1 MKPQNRASIIS
12 QMNQLGKEKIPFLF
26 IVDFEGRNG
35 YVIPVEELENQ
46 GVLCT
51 ILNKVW
57 GKKSENSNSNPTIS
71 FNPNPIPFEK
81 YDSIFSK
88 VKSEILYGNS
98 YLLNLTFPTFIGIDL
113 PLAQIYHLAS
123 APYKLCFQD
132 SFLCYS
138 PETFI
143 KIKEQKIYSYP
154 MKGTIDAEIP
164 NATQQL
170 EQNQKELYEHYT
182 IVDLIRNDLALVS
195 KNVEVI
201 KFRYFER
208 INTKKGAIL
217 QTISEIRGDLPV
229 KWNESLGDLLFTLLP
244 AGSISG
250 APKEKTVEIITR
262 NEIENRGYYTG
273 VMGVFDGENL
283 DSAVMIRFIRKEEDG
298 SCFYHSGGGITF
310 LSDSH
315 EEYQEIISK
324 IYVPIS

>member
-1 MKPQNRASIIS
+1 MKPQNRSSIIS
-12 QMNQLGKEKIPFLF
+12 QMNQLGTEKIPFLF
-26 IVDFEGRNG
+26 IVDFEGENG
-35 YVIPVEELENQ
+35 YVIRVDELENQ
-46 GVLCT
+46 GVSCT

-57 GKKSENSNSNPTIS
+57 GKKSENSNSNPTIF
-71 FNPNPIPFEK
+71 FNPSPISFEK

-88 VKSEILYGNS
+88 VKREILYGNS

-113 PLAQIYHLAS
+113 PLAQIYHHAS

-143 KIKEQKIYSYP
+143 TIKGDHIFSYP

-182 IVDLIRNDLALVS
+182 IVDLIRNDLAMIS
-195 KNVEVI
+195 TNVEVT
-201 KFRYFER
+201 KFRFFER

-217 QTISEIRGDLPV
+217 QTISEIRGELSPM
-229 KWNESLGDLLFTLLP
+229 WNESIGDLLFTLLP

-250 APKEKTVEIITR
+250 APKEKTVEIIKQ
-262 NEIENRGYYTG
+262 NEIADRGFYTG

-283 DSAVMIRFIRKEEDG
+283 DSSVMIRFIRKDEDG
-298 SCFYHSGGGITF
+298 ACYYHSGGGITF

>member
-12 QMNQLGKEKIPFLF
+12 QMNQLGTEKIPFLF
-26 IVDFEGRNG
+26 IVDFEGKNG

-51 ILNKVW
+51 ILNNVW
-57 GKKSENSNSNPTIS
+57 GKKSENSIFHPTIS
-71 FNPNPIPFEK
+71 FNPSPIPFEK

-98 YLLNLTFPTFIGIDL
+98 YLLNLTLPTLIGIDL
-113 PLAQIYHLAS
+113 PLAQIYHHAS

-143 KIKEQKIYSYP
+143 KIKNQKIYSYP
-154 MKGTIDAEIP
+154 MKGTIGAEIP
-164 NATQQL
+164 NAKQQL
-170 EQNQKELYEHYT
+170 EQNEKELYEHYT

-195 KNVEVI
+195 TNVEVT
-201 KFRYFER
+201 KFRYFEQ
-208 INTKKGAIL
+208 INTEKGAIL
-217 QTISEIRGDLPV
+217 QTISEIQGDLSEN
-229 KWNESLGDLLFTLLP
+229 WNESIGDLLFTLLP

-250 APKEKTVEIITR
+250 APKEKTVEIITQ
-262 NEIENRGYYTG
+262 NEIADRGFYTG
-273 VMGVFDGENL
+273 VMGVFDGETL
-283 DSAVMIRFIRKEEDG
+283 DSAVMIRFIRKDENG
-298 SCFYHSGGGITF
+298 ACYYHSGGGITF
-310 LSDSH
+310 LSESH
-315 EEYQEIISK
+315 EEYQELISK

>member
-12 QMNQLGKEKIPFLF
+12 QMNQLGTEKIPFLF
-26 IVDFEGRNG
+26 IVDFKGENG
-35 YVIPVEELENQ
+35 YIIPVEELEDQ
-46 GVLCT
+46 GVSCT
-51 ILNKVW
+51 ILNNVW
-57 GKKSENSNSNPTIS
+57 EKKSKNSNSNPSIS
-71 FNPNPIPFEK
+71 FNPRPIPFEK

-113 PLAQIYHLAS
+113 PLAQIYHHAS

-154 MKGTIDAEIP
+154 MKGTIGAEIP
-164 NATQQL
+164 NAKQQL
-170 EQNQKELYEHYT
+170 EQNEKELYEHYT

-195 KNVEVI
+195 TNVEVT
-201 KFRYFER
+201 KFRYFEQ
-208 INTKKGAIL
+208 INTEKGAIL
-217 QTISEIRGDLPV
+217 QTISEIQGDLSEN
-229 KWNESLGDLLFTLLP
+229 WNESIGDLLFTLLP

-250 APKEKTVEIITR
+250 APKEKTVEIITQ
-262 NEIENRGYYTG
+262 NEIADRGFYTG
-273 VMGVFDGENL
+273 VMGVFDGETL
-283 DSAVMIRFIRKEEDG
+283 DSAVMIRFIRKDEDG
-298 SCFYHSGGGITF
+298 ACYYHSGGGITF
-310 LSDSH
+310 LSESH
-315 EEYQEIISK
+315 EEYQELISK

>member
-12 QMNQLGKEKIPFLF
+12 QMNQLGTEKIPFLF
-26 IVDFEGRNG
+26 IVDFEGKNG
-35 YVIPVEELENQ
+35 YVIPVDELEDH
-46 GVLCT
+46 GVYCT

-57 GKKSENSNSNPTIS
+57 GKKSENSNSNPTLS

-113 PLAQIYHLAS
+113 PLAQIYHHAS

-132 SFLCYS
+132 HFLCYS

-143 KIKEQKIYSYP
+143 TIKGDQIFSYP

-164 NATQQL
+164 NAIQQL

-182 IVDLIRNDLALVS
+182 IVDLIRNDLAMIS
-195 KNVEVI
+195 TNVEVT
-201 KFRYFER
+201 KFRFFER

-217 QTISEIRGDLPV
+217 QTISEIRGELSP
-229 KWNESLGDLLFTLLP
+229 KWNESIGDLLFTLLP

-250 APKEKTVEIITR
+250 APKEKTVEIIKQ
-262 NEIENRGYYTG
+262 NEIANRGFYTG
-273 VMGVFDGENL
+273 VMGVFDGENV
-283 DSAVMIRFIRKEEDG
+283 DSAVMIRFIRKDEDG
-298 SCFYHSGGGITF
+298 SCYYHSGGGITF